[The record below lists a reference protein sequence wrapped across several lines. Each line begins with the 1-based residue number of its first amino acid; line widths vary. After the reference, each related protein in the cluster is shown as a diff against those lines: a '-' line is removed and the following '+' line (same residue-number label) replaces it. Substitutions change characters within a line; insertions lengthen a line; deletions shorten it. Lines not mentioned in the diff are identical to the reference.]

1 MKKIYA
7 MAAAAFLC
15 SNVTAQSI
23 GVSGFESFGLTPESY
38 DNGSSGNGDFSENM
52 LTFTNF
58 YDDTWG
64 SWSGFS
70 VSNMTDVTTAG
81 WGNQYSAFVGSGHG
95 SDHYAVYYPT
105 GNIIFQTLDAYGS
118 IDSLWVTNTTY
129 AAISMRDGD
138 AYAKQFGSIYAADG
152 VTVDGTNGED
162 FFRLWVIGESL
173 DGLTKDSVEVY
184 LADYRFSDNNQDYIL
199 NSWLKVDLS
208 NFSFDVARV
217 NFNLESSDMGAWG
230 MNTPSYFAI
239 DDVHYSYTL
248 GVEEKYL
255 DVAIYPNPF
264 ADLLTVQGEGDQI
277 ELKELNGKTLVK
289 CAHNGLT
296 QLNTS
301 YLPSGIYVLEVTSD
315 AGSVIRKIVK

>member
-1 MKKIYA
+1 
-7 MAAAAFLC
+7 
-15 SNVTAQSI
+15 
-23 GVSGFESFGLTPESY
+23 
-38 DNGSSGNGDFSENM
+38 
-52 LTFTNF
+52 
-58 YDDTWG
+58 
-64 SWSGFS
+64 
-70 VSNMTDVTTAG
+70 
-81 WGNQYSAFVGSGHG
+81 
-95 SDHYAVYYPT
+95 
-105 GNIIFQTLDAYGS
+105 
-118 IDSLWVTNTTY
+118 
-129 AAISMRDGD
+129 
-138 AYAKQFGSIYAADG
+138 
-152 VTVDGTNGED
+152 
-162 FFRLWVIGESL
+162 
-173 DGLTKDSVEVY
+173 
-184 LADYRFSDNNQDYIL
+184 
-199 NSWLKVDLS
+199 
-208 NFSFDVARV
+208 
-217 NFNLESSDMGAWG
+217 MGAWG